1 MAYCVGERRRPNS
14 AASYVGEC
22 FHIVTKG
29 LSTRHVLMTS
39 KTSNFANLA
48 AAEKVLRWR
57 EQLSSN
63 SVPLPNGARLMLDA
77 YMAAPDTPENARMF
91 LATSVMY
98 LIELYAGDGFT
109 RDENG
114 TKRHREYL
122 ATSFQL
128 GALRKVDAAR
138 LCIAPSLKCSLL
150 LPTSADIEAIAERGI
165 NGVTVAEIERRAE
178 PLEDKTQDK
187 ECWRARSSF
196 GFLQKSA
203 DKSLVRRLLLDNYV
217 VNAVLKTT
225 HIAIAQCL
233 RRLLQQTEQTRMENH
248 LGPMT
253 PITIDFTPIEIPNAC
268 GVSEVMVIFL
278 LL

>member
-1 MAYCVGERRRPNS
+1 M
-14 AASYVGEC
+14 
-22 FHIVTKG
+22 
-29 LSTRHVLMTS
+29 
-39 KTSNFANLA
+39 
-48 AAEKVLRWR
+48 
-57 EQLSSN
+57 
-63 SVPLPNGARLMLDA
+63 GARLMLDA

-150 LPTSADIEAIAERGI
+150 LPTSADIEAITERGI

-225 HIAIAQCL
+225 HIAIAQSL
-233 RRLLQQTEQTRMENH
+233 RRLLQQTEQPDWKT
-248 LGPMT
+248 T
-253 PITIDFTPIEIPNAC
+253 
-268 GVSEVMVIFL
+268 
-278 LL
+278 